1 MASIVKVPKN
11 NVDYDFIAFS
21 FNGLHS
27 YEDFGIYRTSDGDG
41 YKTDMGVQKEEKVV
55 ELPGRDGQFY
65 FGRDLKTNTFQI
77 SFAFDSLTE
86 TKLQEMKQ
94 WLGDKQIHDLW
105 FAEAPYKV
113 YSARAQGVSTIKSI
127 AFFENGERVY
137 KGTGSVQFI
146 CSYPY
151 AHTPSKV
158 QKLDS
163 GNWVDVGDGRLKGSY
178 SNFLNHEEFDGVL
191 PEELPEGLTGHIKGE
206 LPAYFVLNK
215 EGSMANISKT
225 YTITQGTVVHSIT
238 ITLPDSELTSYT
250 DFQWDSRTGIVS
262 AVKNEVRVPIPY
274 AGNSICMLE
283 PGEITSTENISELQ
297 YDFWYY

>member
-113 YSARAQGVSTIKSI
+113 YSARAQGVSTIKSV

-137 KGTGSVQFI
+137 KGTGSIQFI

-151 AHTPSKV
+151 AHTPNKIQRWNGTS
-158 QKLDS
+158 
-163 GNWVDVGDGRLKGSY
+163 WVDVGDGRLKSSY
-178 SNFLNHEEFDGVL
+178 ANFHNHAEFDGAL
-191 PEELPEGLTGHIKGE
+191 PEALNNYIYGE
-206 LPAYFVLNK
+206 LPTFFVLK
-215 EGSMANISKT
+215 REGSMANISKT
-225 YTITQGTVVHSIT
+225 YIIKQGTVTHSIT
-238 ITLPDSELTSYT
+238 ITLPEGEIESYT
-250 DFQWDSRTGIVS
+250 EFQWDSRTGIVS
-262 AVKNEVRVPIPY
+262 AIKNGVRVPIPY
-274 AGNSICMLE
+274 TGDSLCKLE
-283 PGEITSTENISELQ
+283 PGPITSTVNISELQ